1 MCNVISKIDKAEV
14 SVSKANKA
22 VSAAYFKINK
32 RTYKAMG
39 LSKEKA
45 NMGIGLK
52 KYEYKFETLEKM
64 KSDSK
69 YHFDKDE
76 SGSLNKAEMTSY
88 INSLGIKDNV
98 EKACLFEYLFPYDS
112 RNPFGSIPNYLDM
125 KDDDSSGSG
134 YSSRGYRRYGRYGR
148 GHGGR
153 GRSGSSAEEMTEFEK
168 YAAGLLKK
176 TQSRQIE
183 KATMRYDKLNTKK
196 YSNDQYR
203 KAIAKL
209 LAKKILEK

>member
-1 MCNVISKIDKAEV
+1 MPSKNLPDRAYRVVDSAESGRRTEYYINNSRGLKHYDISAKTLQKIDNKSAENEKGY
-14 SVSKANKA
+14 STSE
-22 VSAAYFKINK
+22 
-32 RTYKAMG
+32 G
-39 LSKEKA
+39 LQKVLDKTKYSREEKA
-45 NMGIGLK
+45 LIWEALYGYSYKTSNPYGAIGDYSL
-52 KYEYKFETLEKM
+52 
-64 KSDSK
+64 KSDVGI
-69 YHFDKDE
+69 DT
-76 SGSLNKAEMTSY
+76 SGGYKN
-88 INSLGIKDNV
+88 
-98 EKACLFEYLFPYDS
+98 
-112 RNPFGSIPNYLDM
+112 
-125 KDDDSSGSG
+125 

-168 YAAGLLKK
+168 YVAGLLKK